1 MKKEEITMFR
11 EMRRKDKE
19 LENDEIIE
27 ILKNNNYGILST
39 ISENGHPYGVPISYV
54 FFNDSIYFHSAIK
67 GHKLD
72 NISNNDK
79 VSFCVIGQ
87 TCILPEEFNTKYE
100 SVIIFGK
107 AIEVCDD
114 EKDMALLEIIN
125 KYSSDYIKEGKEY
138 IEKAGKGTKVIKINI
153 EHISGKAER

>member
-1 MKKEEITMFR
+1 
-11 EMRRKDKE
+11 MRRKDNE
-19 LENDEIIE
+19 LQNDDIVK
-27 ILKNNNYGILST
+27 ILKNNSYGILST
-39 ISENGHPYGVPISYV
+39 ISENGYPYGVPLNYI
-54 FFNDSIYFHSAIK
+54 FLNDSIYFHSAIK

-72 NISNNDK
+72 NILNNDK

-87 TCILPEEFNTKYE
+87 SYVLPEEFNTKYE

-107 AIEVCDD
+107 AIEVFDD
-114 EKDMALLEIIN
+114 EKDSALLEMIN

-138 IEKAGKGTKVIKINI
+138 IEKAGKGTRVIKINI